1 MLVGHDTK
9 RIRYMLIGEFKIERE
24 NVADVISRV
33 GYVWS
38 RWLVS
43 PLEIFVIQTKFLVG
57 LFV

>member
-1 MLVGHDTK
+1 MLV
-9 RIRYMLIGEFKIERE
+9 GEFKIERE
-24 NVADVISRV
+24 DVVDVISRV
-33 GYVWS
+33 RYVWS